1 LMETAHPGG
10 SSPRPL
16 PILGGHLALDYAN
29 TVDDP
34 LGPARHDH
42 AATYD
47 DLVGWSLRVGV
58 VDDSRARGLLRLAAP
73 DPENAQACL
82 RRAHELRDIL
92 NELFGAV
99 ADGAPD
105 VTGPWTRLRFFAAE
119 ARGAA
124 QLTRTADGTY
134 DWAWPQ
140 ADDLGVLLH
149 PIASAASDL
158 LVSEDLRR
166 LKRCARCPWLFL
178 DHSRNHS
185 RRWCDMDDCGRAAKI
200 ELYVARRAARRART
214 S

>member
-1 LMETAHPGG
+1 METARSGA
-10 SSPRPL
+10 SPPRRL
-16 PILGGHLALDYAN
+16 PIIGGHLALDFAN

-47 DLVGWSLRVGV
+47 DLVRWSARVGV
-58 VDDSRARGLLRLAAP
+58 VDDSGASGLLRLAARQP
-73 DPENAQACL
+73 RNAQACVQ
-82 RRAHELRDIL
+82 RAHELRDVL

-99 ADGAPD
+99 VDEAPD
-105 VTGPWTRLRFFAAE
+105 VAGPWTRLRAFATE
-119 ARGAA
+119 ARSVAHLAGS
-124 QLTRTADGTY
+124 ADGPY
-134 DWAWPQ
+134 GWAWPQ

-200 ELYVARRAARRART
+200 ELYVARRAARRAP
-214 S
+214 SS